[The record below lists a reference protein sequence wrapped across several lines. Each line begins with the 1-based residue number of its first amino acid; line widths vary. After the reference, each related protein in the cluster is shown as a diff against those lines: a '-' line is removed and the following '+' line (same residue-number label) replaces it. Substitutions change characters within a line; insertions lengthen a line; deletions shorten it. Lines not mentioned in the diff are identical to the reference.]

1 VLAGVDAGTLLY
13 SAMGQLDPAVDMM
26 VKLMAEFRKSDAAA
40 EEHHLQKEAEVEE
53 HRLKA
58 EKWSQ
63 HMKLLE
69 MLHEGKI
76 FKEMYELMKP

>member
-1 VLAGVDAGTLLY
+1 
-13 SAMGQLDPAVDMM
+13 LDGKIFADYLKTEVATEEHHM
-26 VKLMAEFRKSDAAA
+26 KE
-40 EEHHLQKEAEVEE
+40 EEHHLKEQAAAEE

-58 EKWSQ
+58 KEHAQ

-76 FKEMYELMKP
+76 SQDLYEAMKP